1 MVNGWCRCES
11 SAWNTNL
18 KMKRASYLLQ
28 FYLQIIACRQ
38 CPSAEISDQIMS
50 EEVGAL
56 SGFLSIQTV
65 LSTLTL
71 CMALTSFFTFLIFHI
86 WIHQW
91 LTLYPKLI
99 PAANVHFGDRY
110 VLTFQSIEFKPGG
123 IYILIWSWSYCSFL
137 FNWETWKE
145 TIESAEMLS
154 LHYQQ
159 YQLIKRGAGRK
170 MERSG

>member
-1 MVNGWCRCES
+1 MVNGWCWCES

-18 KMKRASYLLQ
+18 EMKRASSLLQ

-71 CMALTSFFTFLIFHI
+71 CRALPSFFTFHIFLV
-86 WIHQW
+86 WIRQW

-99 PAANVHFGDRY
+99 PAANAHFGDPY
-110 VLTFQSIEFKPGG
+110 VPTYQSIEFKPGD
-123 IYILIWSWSYCSFL
+123 IYILIWSCSKWCL
-137 FNWETWKE
+137 CSSQL
-145 TIESAEMLS
+145 ESRALNGS
-154 LHYQQ
+154 
-159 YQLIKRGAGRK
+159 A
-170 MERSG
+170 